1 MKKDIILVKDMLQQS
16 VIQYINSPFT
26 SPVVL
31 VGKKDRTWKL
41 CVDYRELNQCI
52 VKDKF
57 PMPIIDDQLDELEGA
72 VIFFKIDL
80 RSGYHQIRMTLGNI
94 PKTTYKT
101 HLVHYEYLVMPMA

>member
-72 VIFFKIDL
+72 VIFSKIDL
-80 RSGYHQIRMTLGNI
+80 RLSYHQIPMVPADI
-94 PKTTYKT
+94 PKNN
-101 HLVHYEYLVMPMA
+101 LQNSL